1 MEWFEHVWKA
11 DNDITNKV
19 LTEIVH
25 KKRPIGRPRMR
36 WKDVVEKNIKML
48 GRNKS
53 VDMALNRERWR
64 GLLVAA

>member
-1 MEWFEHVWKA
+1 
-11 DNDITNKV
+11 
-19 LTEIVH
+19 
-25 KKRPIGRPRMR
+25 MR